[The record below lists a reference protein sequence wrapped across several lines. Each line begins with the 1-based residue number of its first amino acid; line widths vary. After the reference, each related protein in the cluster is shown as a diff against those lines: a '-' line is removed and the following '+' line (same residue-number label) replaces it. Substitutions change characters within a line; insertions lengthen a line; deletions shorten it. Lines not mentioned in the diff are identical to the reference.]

1 MRWKTKEEKQ
11 GVAPQGKSRDS
22 GGRFIRGHTPLG
34 LRDKVTGRFVSE
46 VVFKYDLAVQGVDA
60 L

>member
-1 MRWKTKEEKQ
+1 MRWKTKTECVKVDVNL
-11 GVAPQGKSRDS
+11 GRDCS
-22 GGRFIRGHTPLG
+22 GRFIRGHTPLG